1 MWFTAVCS
9 KAWLLLWNTGSSL
22 SLREEDSSLGSGS
35 TRLRQLLHGM
45 GSISHRFT
53 MPTDHWRTDL
63 MPDGM
68 VERTTPWAKDQV
80 ELSNLVFEIGCRLI
94 SFKPPGGG
102 GIDSV
107 GLYRLWANRAAGVRH
122 PARSFVA
129 TITASNVAE
138 LRMEFATA

>member
-1 MWFTAVCS
+1 MWFMAVYS

-22 SLREEDSSLGSGS
+22 SLREEDSSLRGGS

-68 VERTTPWAKDQV
+68 VERMSPWAKDQV
-80 ELSNLVFEIGCRLI
+80 ELSNLLFEIGL
-94 SFKPPGGG
+94 GGL
-102 GIDSV
+102 SV
-107 GLYRLWANRAAGVRH
+107 GPAGTVD
-122 PARSFVA
+122 PA
-129 TITASNVAE
+129 
-138 LRMEFATA
+138 M